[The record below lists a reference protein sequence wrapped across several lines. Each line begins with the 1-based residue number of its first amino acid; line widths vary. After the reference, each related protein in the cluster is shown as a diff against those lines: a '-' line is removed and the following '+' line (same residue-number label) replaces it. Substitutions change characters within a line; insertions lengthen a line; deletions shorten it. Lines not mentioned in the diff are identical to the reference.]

1 MRREALY
8 TLLLIVALCTANGVE
23 AQHTVGFNVGTGMAT
38 GRFEPTQE
46 TKPIF
51 GNFTA
56 GFSWR
61 YYSSQRIVGGI
72 GADLEF
78 IQQGFQIATN
88 TSRVDDP
95 KDYLYYARH
104 VNSLMLPF
112 VWQPHAYIK
121 RRVRIYGEAGVT
133 FSYNISSTY
142 SMERMVD
149 DIKFTEEG
157 DYHFKTPRDNR
168 WGYGLLGGG
177 GVAVLIKQL
186 EINIRARYYFGYSDI
201 LRSRNK
207 YSSSIEGFTL
217 TPLRSPMDNLMITI
231 GVNYRFNKEG
241 FESWKPRRK
250 RPKMDRNFEYGDG
263 PSGGSTSISR
273 SQGLTR

>member
-1 MRREALY
+1 MRQIVKQ
-8 TLLLIVALCTANGVE
+8 LLLALALLGAAPLW
-23 AQHTVGFNVGTGMAT
+23 AQHTIGFNVGSGMAT

-51 GNFTA
+51 GNLTA

-61 YYSSQRIVGGI
+61 YYSAQRVVGGI

-121 RRVRIYGEAGVT
+121 RRVRIYGEAGIT

-142 SMERMVD
+142 EMETLVGD
-149 DIKFTEEG
+149 KKITEKG
-157 DYHFKTPRDNR
+157 DYHFRTPRDNR
-168 WGYGLLGGG
+168 WGYGLVGGG
-177 GVAVLIKQL
+177 GIAVLIKQF
-186 EINIRARYYFGYSDI
+186 EINVRARYYFGYSDI

-217 TPLRSPMDNLMITI
+217 TPLRSPMDNLMITF
-231 GVNYRFNKEG
+231 GVNYRFGKEG

-250 RPKMDRNFEYGDG
+250 RPKMQHGFDYAGE
-263 PSGGSTSISR
+263 GGTNAPA
-273 SQGLTR
+273 TRQVSVNR

>member
-1 MRREALY
+1 MKNLLY
-8 TLLLIVALCTANGVE
+8 YLLAAVALLGCGE
-23 AQHTVGFNVGTGMAT
+23 LHAQHTIGFNVGTGMAT

-51 GNFTA
+51 GNMTA

-61 YYSSQRIVGGI
+61 YYSSQRVVGGI

-121 RRVRIYGEAGVT
+121 RRIRIYGEAGVT
-133 FSYNISSTY
+133 FSYNLSSTY
-142 SMERMVD
+142 SMETMVGD
-149 DIKFTEEG
+149 QKVTEEG

-168 WGYGLLGGG
+168 WGYGLVGGG
-177 GVAVLIKQL
+177 GIAVLIKQF

-217 TPLRSPMDNLMITI
+217 TPLRSPMDNLMITF
-231 GVNYRFNKEG
+231 GVNYRFSKEG

-250 RPKMDRNFEYGDG
+250 RPKMQHGFSFDEA
-263 PSGGSTSISR
+263 GGSSSKSSSITR
-273 SQGLTR
+273 SNR